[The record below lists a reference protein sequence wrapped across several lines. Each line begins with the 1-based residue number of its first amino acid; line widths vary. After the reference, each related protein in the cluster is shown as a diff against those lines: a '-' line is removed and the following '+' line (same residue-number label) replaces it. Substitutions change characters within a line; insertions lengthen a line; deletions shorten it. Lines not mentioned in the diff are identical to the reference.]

1 MRAGNDVMRAGNDVM
16 GAGISPM
23 AVPFILRAAAS
34 VSYTL
39 THSSYVKVSL
49 RGNDVRGWE

>member
-1 MRAGNDVMRAGNDVM
+1 MRDGNDLM

-23 AVPFILRAAAS
+23 AAPFILRAAAS